1 MFLFEMIYYALFVIL
16 NAFFAAP
23 AVFYILVFEEGIDFR
38 FAVVRI
44 EFCGLDKDTYVGHI
58 ECTLFCQFNGVTKLF
73 LGS

>member
-1 MFLFEMIYYALFVIL
+1 MFLLKMIYYALLVTLDAISTTVAVLCIL
-16 NAFFAAP
+16 
-23 AVFYILVFEEGIDFR
+23 IFEEFIDFG

-44 EFCGLDKDTYVGHI
+44 EFCGLDEDTYVGYI